1 MTPCG
6 SYERGPLGRVLR
18 AEVGVAAH
26 EDVAVVE
33 EPLGRRWSRG
43 RRRRRVLGRGRGRR
57 LRLPLPPIAAPE
69 LLRRAVEGVAER
81 VALLFPGPR
90 RLRRAA
96 RAAQRHVSH
105 AGTHADGL
113 NRVDPVLERALEHA
127 RDVLARDVGAL
138 RVLVRARGHPLKVD
152 VAVAPLVRPLLRRR
166 QGQDRRAALAGGRGR
181 LLARRVVRLQSHGRV
196 GPPRGKCHLKT
207 HHSAWDRC
215 GDGKDH
221 NFK

>member
-1 MTPCG
+1 M
-6 SYERGPLGRVLR
+6 LR

-26 EDVAVVE
+26 EDVVVVE

-81 VALLFPGPR
+81 VAPLFPWPR
-90 RLRRAA
+90 RHRRAEH
-96 RAAQRHVSH
+96 AQRHVGH
-105 AGTHADGL
+105 GGL
-113 NRVDPVLERALEHA
+113 YGEGLDRVDPLLERALKHSRDVIA
-127 RDVLARDVGAL
+127 RDVLAL

-152 VAVAPLVRPLLRRR
+152 VAVAPLLRPLLRRR
-166 QGQDRRAALAGGRGR
+166 QGQDRVAALAGGRGR

>member
-26 EDVAVVE
+26 EDVVVVE

-43 RRRRRVLGRGRGRR
+43 RRRRRVLGRGRSRR

-69 LLRRAVEGVAER
+69 LLRRAFEGVAER

-90 RLRRAA
+90 RPRRAE
-96 RAAQRHVSH
+96 RAQRHVSH
-105 AGTHADGL
+105 AGLYADCL
-113 NRVDPVLERALEHA
+113 DRVDPVPQRPLEHA
-127 RDVLARDVGAL
+127 QYVLARDVRAL
-138 RVLVRARGHPLKVD
+138 RVRVRARGHLLDVD
-152 VAVAPLVRPLLRRR
+152 VAVAPLLRPIHLRR
-166 QGQDRRAALAGGRGR
+166 QGQDRRAALAGGRGQ

-196 GPPRGKCHLKT
+196 GPPRGECHLKT
-207 HHSAWDRC
+207 YHSAGDGC

-221 NFK
+221 HFK

>member
-26 EDVAVVE
+26 EDVVVVE

-90 RLRRAA
+90 RLRRAE
-96 RAAQRHVSH
+96 RVQRHVSH
-105 AGTHADGL
+105 RAHADGL
-113 NRVDPVLERALEHA
+113 DRVNPLLERALEHA

-152 VAVAPLVRPLLRRR
+152 VAAAPLLRPLLRRR
-166 QGQDRRAALAGGRGR
+166 QGQDRVAALAGGRGR

-196 GPPRGKCHLKT
+196 GPPRGECHRKT
-207 HHSAWDRC
+207 YHSAWDRC
-215 GDGKDH
+215 GDDRDR
-221 NFK
+221 NFR